1 MAKNFPIAIRNA
13 PRRRKSRFAAQAAF
27 CLTAAALAG
36 CAGQPRYRA
45 DDAPPL
51 QTVEAV
57 DLDRYLGRWYEI
69 ARLPNRFET
78 DCEGVTA
85 DYARRDDGLISVVNT
100 CRKGAPDGP
109 EKQATGRARIVD
121 TQTNAKLEVS
131 FFGPFWG
138 DYWVIDLAED
148 YSHAV
153 VSEPEGR
160 YLWILARDPTIDD
173 TLKADLLAAISAQGF
188 DAQALYFPM
197 QPPG

>member
-1 MAKNFPIAIRNA
+1 M
-13 PRRRKSRFAAQAAF
+13 RKIFSGPLFARLAMLVAAG
-27 CLTAAALAG
+27 TAFS
-36 CAGQPRYRA
+36 CSGQPSYRA
-45 DDAPPL
+45 ADAEPL
-51 QTVEAV
+51 QTVPAV

-69 ARLPNRFET
+69 ARLPNRFEK

-85 DYARRDDGLISVVNT
+85 DYARRDDGLISVTNT
-100 CRKGAPDGP
+100 CRDGAPDGP
-109 EKQATGRARIVD
+109 EKKATGRARIVD

-148 YSHAV
+148 YSHAI

-173 TLKADLLAAISAQGF
+173 ALKANLLSKIRANGF
-188 DAQALYFPM
+188 NADALYFPM